1 MVCLLQNSFYNCLFY
16 TGIPVYWHGSSKLHI
31 KNKCL
36 TFQSTSDKY
45 LMMMVFERLL
55 SQHSF
60 WMPFSKPSLLKEASF
75 LRGGGGHCMTSQ
87 RTVAK
92 KTMQIANHD
101 NKKKLGRRE
110 KRECKTFI
118 IGIFLSSPLPLLTYL
133 KWYVSLTD
141 QQIGSLG
148 AYPIKKQ
155 AECMPSPPSNCTVC
169 YYWLTDYLG
178 SLTVCRVYDLA
189 GWLTNWLSGLLTQ
202 WLNELGSEWM
212 SE

>member
-60 WMPFSKPSLLKEASF
+60 WMPFSKPSLWKEASF
-75 LRGGGGHCMTSQ
+75 LGGGGGHCMTSQ

-118 IGIFLSSPLPLLTYL
+118 IGILLSSPPPFIDLFKVICLADWP
-133 KWYVSLTD
+133 TD
-141 QQIGSLG
+141 WFVRSIPYKETGRMHAQS
-148 AYPIKKQ
+148 
-155 AECMPSPPSNCTVC
+155 T
-169 YYWLTDYLG
+169 
-178 SLTVCRVYDLA
+178 
-189 GWLTNWLSGLLTQ
+189 
-202 WLNELGSEWM
+202 
-212 SE
+212 

>member
-1 MVCLLQNSFYNCLFY
+1 MTNTWCM
-16 TGIPVYWHGSSKLHI
+16 I
-31 KNKCL
+31 
-36 TFQSTSDKY
+36 
-45 LMMMVFERLL
+45 MVFERLL

-60 WMPFSKPSLLKEASF
+60 WMPFSKPSPLKEASF
-75 LRGGGGHCMTSQ
+75 LGGGHCMTSQ

-101 NKKKLGRRE
+101 NKKKLERRE

-118 IGIFLSSPLPLLTYL
+118 IGILLSSPLLLLTYL

-141 QQIGSLG
+141 QQIGLLG

-178 SLTVCRVYDLA
+178 SLTVCRVYNLA

-202 WLNELGSEWM
+202 WLNELGSGWM